1 VKRVAAACALALA
14 AACGGAQTRPSAP
27 AGEKPGA
34 TSSDGRRLY
43 LAKCTHCHAA
53 YQPSAHTPQEW
64 ATKIDEMER
73 NKRVHL
79 TPEERSLILAYLS
92 GR

>member
-1 VKRVAAACALALA
+1 VKRAAAALLLALA
-14 AACGGAQTRPSAP
+14 AGCGGAQPRPSAGGEP
-27 AGEKPGA
+27 AA
-34 TSSDGRRLY
+34 SSSEGRRLY

-53 YQPSAHTPQEW
+53 YSPSAHTPQDW

>member
-1 VKRVAAACALALA
+1 VKRAATALALTLA
-14 AACGGAQTRPSAP
+14 AACGGAQPRP
-27 AGEKPGA
+27 AGETQQPGA
-34 TSSDGRRLY
+34 ASASEGHRLY

-53 YQPSAHTPQEW
+53 YAPSAHTPQQW
-64 ATKIDEMER
+64 STKIDEMER